1 MQINDDWAGGR
12 QASSNGA
19 AQTGIVSVAGIRLD
33 PGKFVRPFK
42 GIFCDDFLSSSPTNS
57 ASQSGLC
64 EPRTVS
70 VGHSRAQRKA
80 PRTGR
85 ATDGGQVSSNQC
97 EPHHTRN
104 ANVVLD

>member
-12 QASSNGA
+12 QASSKAA

-57 ASQSGLC
+57 AMQSVSIAMSGTLQSGGRGNHFDENGARAC
-64 EPRTVS
+64 SSSRCVRTMPAVINFALI
-70 VGHSRAQRKA
+70 HCKQ
-80 PRTGR
+80 
-85 ATDGGQVSSNQC
+85 
-97 EPHHTRN
+97 
-104 ANVVLD
+104 